1 MQAVRV
7 QYLIMHAVVVPGVP
21 QALCF
26 GSMGIAPFMGRQEEK
41 NMVKSLPTK
50 KQPNKDLIDL
60 ITEAVRIEER
70 SSGEE
75 VSDSLEGAIIDLM
88 MEEADALSNKG
99 YVVQLQYLV
108 SHGGADQA
116 RQALKALEQELNTLP
131 AHEEESL

>member
-1 MQAVRV
+1 
-7 QYLIMHAVVVPGVP
+7 
-21 QALCF
+21 
-26 GSMGIAPFMGRQEEK
+26 
-41 NMVKSLPTK
+41 
-50 KQPNKDLIDL
+50 
-60 ITEAVRIEER
+60 
-70 SSGEE
+70 
-75 VSDSLEGAIIDLM
+75 M

>member
-1 MQAVRV
+1 
-7 QYLIMHAVVVPGVP
+7 
-21 QALCF
+21 
-26 GSMGIAPFMGRQEEK
+26 MGIAPFMGRQEEK